1 MGRIRPAG
9 VRVLGVPM
17 NKDTAVSLAKAARDV
32 VLRRNV
38 PPEIKEKRLK
48 ICQKCPHWTGSRCKK
63 CGCQMKIKAS
73 LSSSECPI
81 GQWGRYTDEIR
92 E

>member
-38 PPEIKEKRLK
+38 PPEIKEKYAKSAL
-48 ICQKCPHWTGSRCKK
+48 
-63 CGCQMKIKAS
+63 
-73 LSSSECPI
+73 I
-81 GQWGRYTDEIR
+81 GRVHGAKNAVVR
-92 E
+92 